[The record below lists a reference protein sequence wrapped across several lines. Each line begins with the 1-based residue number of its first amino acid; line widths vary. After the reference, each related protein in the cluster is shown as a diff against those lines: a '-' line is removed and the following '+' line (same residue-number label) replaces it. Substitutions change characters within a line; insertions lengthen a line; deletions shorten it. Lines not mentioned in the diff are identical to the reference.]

1 MPRFAA
7 VVAGSPPSRPT
18 IATGIWL
25 YLGALFLLA
34 AMYTLMKLI
43 ADRYPATQIV
53 FFRAT
58 IGFLPMIFLVKAGG
72 GLASLRTKRPLGH
85 VSRGIINLSV
95 LISFAFALS
104 VLPLADT
111 YAISFA
117 APLFVAALAIP
128 FLGERVDGRRW
139 VAVIAGFVGVL
150 IVVRPGS
157 AGADNLVFLG
167 AIAALVGALSYALSL
182 VTARMLG
189 QTETPAA
196 VGFYPAAI
204 IAVGAF
210 GLLPY
215 GFVWPTAGDF
225 IILVMIG
232 VLGGMSTI
240 LINAAFR
247 VAPSAVL
254 APLDYS
260 GMIWAVLFGFAIWGN
275 VPDSV
280 TFNGAAIIAA
290 SGLYV
295 LHREAAAKRR
305 LVAA

>member
-1 MPRFAA
+1 VSRLAA
-7 VVAGSPPSRPT
+7 AIVGPHPT
-18 IATGIWL
+18 RSATTTGIWL
-25 YLGALFLLA
+25 YLMALFLMA
-34 AMYTLMKLI
+34 VMYALMKHI
-43 ADRYPATQIV
+43 ADRYPVTEIV
-53 FFRAT
+53 FFRGV
-58 IGFLPMIFLVKAGG
+58 IGFLPMLFLVKASG
-72 GLASLRTKRPLGH
+72 GLASLRTKRPLAH

-95 LISFAFALS
+95 MVSFAFALT

-117 APLFVAALAIP
+117 APLFVAALAVP
-128 FLGERVDGRRW
+128 FLGERVDGARW
-139 VAVIAGFVGVL
+139 AAVIAGFVGVL
-150 IVVRPGS
+150 IVLRPGA
-157 AGADNLVFLG
+157 AGVGSFVSLG
-167 AIAALVGALSYALSL
+167 AIAALIGAFSYALSL
-182 VTARMLG
+182 TTARMLG

-210 GLLPY
+210 GSLPF

-225 IILVMIG
+225 MILLMIG
-232 VLGGMSTI
+232 ITGGLSTI

-247 VAPSAVL
+247 VAPSAAL
-254 APLDYS
+254 APMDYS

-280 TFNGAAIIAA
+280 TINGALIIAA

-295 LHREAAAKRR
+295 LHREAAAKRKFA
-305 LVAA
+305 VA